1 MILTNNLNPIWRD
14 IGMDDLKELI
24 SSTLNGKQKNE
35 IINIVLSDI
44 LNRNAITDSSLKKLP
59 SEKKAQIKK
68 IFSELQNQIN
78 NILD

>member
-1 MILTNNLNPIWRD
+1 
-14 IGMDDLKELI
+14 MDDLKELI
-24 SSTLNGKQKNE
+24 SSTLSGKQKDE

-44 LNRNAITDSSLKKLP
+44 LNRNGITDSSLKKLP

>member
-1 MILTNNLNPIWRD
+1 
-14 IGMDDLKELI
+14 MDDLKKMI
-24 SSTLNGKQKNE
+24 SSTLNEKQKNE
-35 IINIVLSDI
+35 LFNIVLSDV
-44 LNRNAITDSSLKKLP
+44 LNRNDITDSFLKNLP

>member
-1 MILTNNLNPIWRD
+1 
-14 IGMDDLKELI
+14 MDDLKELI
-24 SSTLNGKQKNE
+24 SSTLNGKQKDE

-44 LNRNAITDSSLKKLP
+44 LNRNGITDSSLKKLP

-68 IFSELQNQIN
+68 IFSGLQNQIN

>member
-1 MILTNNLNPIWRD
+1 
-14 IGMDDLKELI
+14 MDDLKNLI
-24 SSTLNGKQKNE
+24 SSTLKGKQKNE

-44 LNRNAITDSSLKKLP
+44 LNRNDITDSSLKKLP
-59 SEKKAQIKK
+59 AEKKEQIKK

>member
-1 MILTNNLNPIWRD
+1 
-14 IGMDDLKELI
+14 MDDLKELI

>member
-1 MILTNNLNPIWRD
+1 
-14 IGMDDLKELI
+14 MDDLKELI
-24 SSTLNGKQKNE
+24 SSTLNGKQKDE

-44 LNRNAITDSSLKKLP
+44 LNRNGITDSSLKKLP

>member
-1 MILTNNLNPIWRD
+1 
-14 IGMDDLKELI
+14 MDDLKKMI
-24 SSTLNGKQKNE
+24 SSTLDGKQKNE
-35 IINIVLSDI
+35 TFNIVLSDI
-44 LNRNAITDSSLKKLP
+44 LNRNGITDSSLKKLP

>member
-1 MILTNNLNPIWRD
+1 
-14 IGMDDLKELI
+14 MDDLKELI
-24 SSTLNGKQKNE
+24 SSTLNGKQKDE
-35 IINIVLSDI
+35 IINIVLSDV
-44 LNRNAITDSSLKKLP
+44 LNRNGITDSSLKKLP

>member
-1 MILTNNLNPIWRD
+1 
-14 IGMDDLKELI
+14 MDDLKELI
-24 SSTLNGKQKNE
+24 SSTLNGKQKDE
-35 IINIVLSDI
+35 IINIVLSDV
-44 LNRNAITDSSLKKLP
+44 LNRNDITDSFLKNLP

>member
-1 MILTNNLNPIWRD
+1 
-14 IGMDDLKELI
+14 MDDLKNLI
-24 SSTLNGKQKNE
+24 SSTLNGKQNNE

-44 LNRNAITDSSLKKLP
+44 LNRNGITDSSLKKLP
-59 SEKKAQIKK
+59 LEKKEQIKK